1 MSFSA
6 LTARKAHKPYFFIKV
21 KGSPI
26 VLCEKRALQTLTVS
40 LSGDLNQPSEYMRCY
55 VNGTQIGGDLATG
68 FQDDVF
74 RVVVSGLEI
83 QDIIGDNPVV
93 ELKGFGSAG
102 VTPGV
107 ANNRMRFQF
116 NDGFGGTYTYILEN
130 VENGLTVTDNQPILA
145 QSISLMPGSIRLGS
159 ESINLE
165 TMSSTGLS
173 GDVSFYAT
181 ANVKTL
187 LEKMSKE
194 NLYLQTNETTSSTSW
209 QVNRTA
215 TNVEDRVLFVG
226 SETIFCENVAAN
238 VLTVQRGLFDSGTED
253 HFGGSATGENL
264 STNIPGWT
272 GRKVDLYI
280 LYVDEEDEQFY
291 NTPPQLMRRFR
302 VDDCPKYRGKNIFEF
317 PLTDLSTFFIDR
329 KAYVNMGSVNKA
341 GNAILSSFRILD
353 IPFGQGET
361 LKTTVNSQ
369 TFLDCVI
376 EATATDP
383 NGNLVSAS
391 GRAVLPYR
399 YDASGN
405 FVEIEWRPNLIGGNM
420 GALANIENCRIRILS
435 GKQVYPIIGNPV
447 VPILSVLTSVKGDL
461 TNGGY
466 DTLPGSDAP
475 TQIFDSEWRL
485 GAGIEA
491 GDISITDFVVMGGR
505 GSTLPWCWLLSS
517 ETEVRDILSWLCT
530 TLRCFWYTDNDGN
543 LNLKPFDLKYTTNS
557 PAIRATLDGSKV
569 LLATSDSTS
578 VSEKSVAGGY
588 RVTTNYSQDG
598 EPLLKMN
605 FTDFQTKKIF
615 PEADN
620 VTEIDMPFL
629 CVDERNSLLGAD
641 LLAGYNPI
649 NRFIIETHIRRR
661 MKMNQKGM
669 VGVEVTCGW
678 DVFQVE
684 IGDYVDFVS
693 DEVYLYGSSAIKW
706 LVIGK
711 SLMIDQGQVKFE
723 LLGVEQGRVIAT
735 GGEIGLIGGNVIT
748 FDATDPEWGGEAVT
762 NFLEVGEEIL
772 VYSATSGVL
781 AATIVAFP
789 AANSIELSSVT
800 GMAIGDYF
808 TITYYGSTLPSKRSS
823 RLFQCEDGTLGGN
836 EDEGSRYN

>member
-1 MSFSA
+1 MSLSA

-26 VLCEKRALQTLTVS
+26 VLCERRAKQTLTVS
-40 LSGDLNQPSEYMRCY
+40 LSGDLNSAGEYMRCY
-55 VNGTQIGGDLATG
+55 LNGTQIGGDLVTG

-74 RVVVSGLEI
+74 RTVIEDLEI
-83 QDIIGDNPVV
+83 QDIVGDNPVI
-93 ELKGFGSAG
+93 ELKGFGSSG

-107 ANNRMRFQF
+107 ANNRMRFQI
-116 NDGFGGTYTYILEN
+116 NDGFGNNYTYILEN
-130 VENGLTVTDNQPILA
+130 VENGLTVTQQQPVLA
-145 QSISLMPGSIRLGS
+145 QAISLMPGSIRLGS
-159 ESINLE
+159 ENINLE

-187 LEKMSKE
+187 LNKMSKE
-194 NLYLQTNETTSSTSW
+194 NLYLQTNETAASTSW

-215 TNVEDRVLFVG
+215 TDLEKEVLFVG

-238 VLTVQRGLFDSGTED
+238 VLTVTRGMFDSGAQD
-253 HFGGSATGENL
+253 HFGGSATGENI

-272 GRKVDLYI
+272 GRKVDLLI
-280 LYVDEEDEQFY
+280 LYIDEEDQQYY
-291 NTPPQLMRRFR
+291 NTPPQVIRTFR
-302 VDDCPKYRGKNIFEF
+302 IDDCPKYRGKNIFDF

-329 KAYVNMGSVNKA
+329 KAYVNMGAVTSA
-341 GNAILSSFRILD
+341 GNEILASFRILD
-353 IPFGQGET
+353 IPFGQGKTLET
-361 LKTTVNSQ
+361 STNSQ

-376 EATATDP
+376 EASAT
-383 NGNLVSAS
+383 NLTGELQGSS
-391 GRAVLPYR
+391 GRAVLPYT
-399 YDASGN
+399 YDVSGN
-405 FVEIEWRPNLIGGNM
+405 FVTVEWSPNLIGGNM
-420 GALANIENCRIRILS
+420 AMLANIEDCRIRILS
-435 GKQVYPIIGNPV
+435 GKQVYPVIGNPI
-447 VPILSVLTSVKGDL
+447 VPVLNILTSVKGDL

-475 TQIFDSEWRL
+475 TQIFDSEWRM

-491 GDISITDFVVMGGR
+491 GDISITDFVAMGSR

-517 ETEVRDILSWLCT
+517 ETEVRDLLSWLCT
-530 TLRCFWYTDNDGN
+530 TLRCFWYTDADGR
-543 LNLKPFDLKYTTNS
+543 LNLKPFDLKYTSNS

-569 LLATSDSTS
+569 LLASSDSSS

-588 RVTTNYSQDG
+588 RVKTNYDQDG
-598 EPLLKMN
+598 NSLLTMN

-620 VTEIDMPFL
+620 VTEIVMPFL
-629 CVDERNSLLGAD
+629 LVDEPQSLLGANF
-641 LLAGYNPI
+641 LAGYNPI

-661 MKMNQKGM
+661 MKINQKGM
-669 VGVEVTCGW
+669 VGCEVTCGW
-678 DVFQVE
+678 DVFQVD
-684 IGDYVDFVS
+684 IGDYVDLVS
-693 DEVYLYGSSAIKW
+693 DEIYLYGSNPVKW

-711 SLMIDQGQVKFE
+711 TLMIDSGQIKLE
-723 LLGVEQGRVIAT
+723 LLGIEQGRVIST

-748 FDATDPEWGGEAVT
+748 FDAADPEWGGEAVT

-772 VYSATSGVL
+772 VYSTTSGVL

-789 AANSIELSSVT
+789 AANSIELSTVT

-808 TITYYGSTLPSKRSS
+808 TITSYGSTLPSKRSS